1 MKPTPTLDPF
11 GEAETESPSLWG
23 PIIIAIILGI
33 ATSAGVLIWR
43 WPSIGATAQEPSHSK
58 ATTLFKTKAEAG
70 SKNWDFYT
78 GEVENLMKELQEQ
91 KAAYEKKTKDLGQ
104 VEERIGTEKKELIR
118 IQDEIK
124 RMREELSQRT
134 TEIQGSEKTNL
145 RVLAGTYTNM
155 KPVDASAILAQ
166 MPETDAAKILAVMKK
181 DASGKILGE
190 MARMKDPNAEDGAK
204 DASLAPRAAK
214 ITEQIRLLNPEQAT
228 AQ

>member
-33 ATSAGVLIWR
+33 ATSAGVLYWR
-43 WPSIGATAQEPSHSK
+43 WPSIGATSQEPSHSK

-78 GEVENLMKELQEQ
+78 GEVENLMEELRKE
-91 KAAYEKKTKDLGQ
+91 KTAYEQKTKDLAA
-104 VEERIGTEKKELIR
+104 VEMRIDTEKKELLR

-124 RMREELSQRT
+124 RMREELTQHT

-155 KPVDASAILAQ
+155 KPVDASAIFAQ
-166 MPETDAAKILAVMKK
+166 MPEADAAKILSVMKK

>member
-11 GEAETESPSLWG
+11 GEAESESPSLWG

-33 ATSAGVLIWR
+33 ATSAGVLFWR
-43 WPSIGATAQEPSHSK
+43 WPSIGATAEEPSHAK

-91 KAAYEKKTKDLGQ
+91 KATYEKKTKDLGQ
-104 VEERIGTEKKELIR
+104 VEERIGTEKKELLR

-124 RMREELSQRT
+124 KMRDEFNSHTAQV
-134 TEIQGSEKTNL
+134 QGSEKSNL
-145 RVLAGTYTNM
+145 RTLAGTYSNM
-155 KPVDASAILAQ
+155 KPIDAAAILAQ
-166 MPETDAAKILAVMKK
+166 TTETDAAKILSVMKK
-181 DASGKILGE
+181 DAAGKILGE
-190 MARMKDPNAEDGAK
+190 MARMKDPNAEGGAK

>member
-1 MKPTPTLDPF
+1 
-11 GEAETESPSLWG
+11 
-23 PIIIAIILGI
+23 
-33 ATSAGVLIWR
+33 
-43 WPSIGATAQEPSHSK
+43 
-58 ATTLFKTKAEAG
+58 
-70 SKNWDFYT
+70 
-78 GEVENLMKELQEQ
+78 MKELQEQ

-155 KPVDASAILAQ
+155 KPIDASAILAQ
-166 MPETDAAKILAVMKK
+166 MPEADAAKILAVMKK